1 MPISRIFLFTALCFY
16 TGWMQ
21 PQAYAQEQQASVA
34 VQEQPKVNINEA
46 DAAALAKAL
55 RGVGPRRAQRIV
67 HYRETHGPFESLEE
81 LAQVRG
87 IGSRILQWNQE
98 RIILE

>member
-1 MPISRIFLFTALCFY
+1 MTISRNLLFTALCLCA
-16 TGWMQ
+16 GWMQ
-21 PQAYAQEQQASVA
+21 PQAYAQQQQPSVT

-46 DAAALAKAL
+46 DAAALSKAL

-81 LAQVRG
+81 LTQVRG
-87 IGSRILQWNQE
+87 IGKRVLQWNKE